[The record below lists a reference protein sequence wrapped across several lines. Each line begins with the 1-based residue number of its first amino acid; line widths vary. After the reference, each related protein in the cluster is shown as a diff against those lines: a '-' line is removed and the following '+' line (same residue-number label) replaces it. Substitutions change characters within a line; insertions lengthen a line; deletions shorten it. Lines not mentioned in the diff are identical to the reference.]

1 MTDAPR
7 ATIREVTAPRQSGPT
22 AAPATRSRPGAASS
36 SRRRGEWRVHG
47 TVLNQERA
55 SFGYAW
61 EGIRYAWRTQRHL
74 RIHVSLALLAVG
86 LGLFFAISPAEWA
99 ALLTAIAL
107 VLAFE
112 MLNTVIEA
120 VVDLVTG
127 EFHHNAKVAKDVA
140 AGAVLVTAASAALV
154 GAVIFIPRLWMLLG
168 RLAAGSALV

>member
-1 MTDAPR
+1 MTDMPR
-7 ATIREVTAPRQSGPT
+7 ATIREVTALPQSSPT
-22 AAPATRSRPGAASS
+22 AAPATRSRPGAAST
-36 SRRRGEWRVHG
+36 SRRRSEWRVHG
-47 TVLNQERA
+47 SVLNQERA

-86 LGLFFAISPAEWA
+86 LGLFFTVSPAEWA

-107 VLAFE
+107 VMAFE

-127 EFHHNAKVAKDVA
+127 EFHPNAKVAKDVG
-140 AGAVLVTAASAALV
+140 AGAVLVTAAGAALV
-154 GAVIFIPRLWMLLG
+154 GAVIFIPRLWIVAV
-168 RLAAGSALV
+168 RLAAGSTPF